1 MLCFLWLFFIEYLLQ
16 KYLKFNQIPLILS
29 FIITHIILFFS
40 IWLHEWYAS
49 ALSFFSITF
58 LIFAFFMIT
67 DPKTTPKDYINK
79 ILFWSSIAIAYYILT
94 YFTNENFN
102 LIWSLFV
109 LTLFLPLI
117 WHFEDSYNWYKKY
130 LWALIPFILS
140 IILLIILFLIYWHLD
155 LQFANRCISIF
166 CHA

>member
-1 MLCFLWLFFIEYLLQ
+1 
-16 KYLKFNQIPLILS
+16 
-29 FIITHIILFFS
+29 
-40 IWLHEWYAS
+40 
-49 ALSFFSITF
+49 
-58 LIFAFFMIT
+58 MIT

-117 WHFEDSYNWYKKY
+117 WHFEDSYNW
-130 LWALIPFILS
+130 
-140 IILLIILFLIYWHLD
+140 
-155 LQFANRCISIF
+155 
-166 CHA
+166 